1 MSMILT
7 LLPAK
12 PFPSWKNINIMVSE
26 TKITPAQF
34 KKLSSIVYKE
44 SGIVLNEK
52 KYNLLV
58 ARLAKRMRL
67 KNISSVSDYISL
79 ISNSQDEFSEFIDAT
94 TTNHTYFFRENKHNE
109 FLIKTLDNTKP
120 LKIWSAASSSGEE
133 PFSIAVQLLANLFS
147 FSIYASDVSD
157 SMLRL
162 CQRAIYPNDR
172 VRNVPRSILHTY
184 FQKGKGKWQDH
195 VKVKPEV
202 MKYVTFD
209 KYNLLS
215 DTPSDQ
221 FDIIFC
227 RNVMIYFDTPTR
239 QKVVTSLLKAL
250 KPGGYFFVGMSENLH
265 GLDHGLSGVIPSG
278 YKKK

>member
-1 MSMILT
+1 
-7 LLPAK
+7 
-12 PFPSWKNINIMVSE
+12 MVSE
-26 TKITPAQF
+26 TKVTPAQF
-34 KKLSSIVYKE
+34 KKLSRIVYQA
-44 SGIVLNEK
+44 SGIVLNDK

-67 KNISSVSDYISL
+67 KDITSVSDYIHM
-79 ISNSQDEFSEFIDAT
+79 ISSDPDEFSEFIDAT
-94 TTNHTYFFRENKHNE
+94 TTNHTYFFRENKHCE
-109 FLIKTLDNTKP
+109 FIVNTLDTAKP

-133 PFSIAVQLLANLFS
+133 PFSIAVQLLANQFS

-157 SMLRL
+157 SMLKL
-162 CQRAIYPNDR
+162 CQRGIYSKDR
-172 VRNVPRSILHTY
+172 VKNVPLSLLHNY

-202 MKYVTFD
+202 MKSVTFD

-215 DTPSDQ
+215 DTSSEQ

-239 QKVVTSLLKAL
+239 QAVVSSLLKAL
-250 KPGGYFFVGMSENLH
+250 KPGGYFFVGLSENLY
-265 GLDHGLSGVIPSG
+265 GLDHGLSVVLPSG